1 MFSERL
7 LNEFRG
13 ETLLGVDDQGSRD
26 GYKLISRE
34 VIRKWCH
41 QGIKTGNQILNRQGK
56 WFSGFPFEYLS
67 VLD

>member
-7 LNEFRG
+7 LSEFRG
-13 ETLLGVDDQGSRD
+13 ERLLRVNEQGSRD

-41 QGIKTGNQILNRQGK
+41 QGTKTGNQILKRQGK
-56 WFSGFPFEYLS
+56 RFSGLS
-67 VLD
+67 F

>member
-1 MFSERL
+1 MFSERI

-13 ETLLGVDDQGSRD
+13 ERLLRVDDQGSRD

-34 VIRKWCH
+34 VIRKWYH
-41 QGIKTGNQILNRQGK
+41 QDIKTGNQILKRQGK
-56 WFSGFPFEYLS
+56 RFSGLSFEYLS